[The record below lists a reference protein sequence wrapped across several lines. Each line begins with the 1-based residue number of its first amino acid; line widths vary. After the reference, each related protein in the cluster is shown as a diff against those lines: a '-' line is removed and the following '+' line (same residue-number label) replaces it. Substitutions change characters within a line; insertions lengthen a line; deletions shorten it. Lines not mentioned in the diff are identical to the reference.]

1 MKAGRPF
8 QGYLSK
14 MISSAEFPNCEISGN
29 DNSEES
35 DAT

>member
-14 MISSAEFPNCEISGN
+14 MISSADFPNCEISGN
-29 DNSEES
+29 ENGEQL